1 MIIYYKSI
9 SSIFFLF
16 FLVAIFYWSPF
27 LDTQF
32 IALFKFLILILL
44 FSSFIFFKKYLNLS
58 KFQVAFSFFMIL
70 WAIMYEVFLDMDLSY
85 LKIVT
90 LSLIFYSMGVGTYF
104 EKNRNYPLYSFLLT
118 ITSLWV
124 FLSFFYPNLN
134 YQNNLL
140 VDYEYSEVMLS
151 SSGFS
156 LGRTGWGIA
165 IFFISLFFINFLK
178 SNLLKNIIFILG
190 FLSVCTTGSRGG
202 ELYFFLSILFYIGY
216 YLKDLKVKILFFVA
230 IFLFFGYIYFSLGE
244 VLRLSSN
251 DDFFNGR
258 IISGEVVYRLLTDHF
273 LFGYY
278 SVGGYSLDSFGVGY
292 KEIHNAWLN
301 FFIKYGLLGSIP
313 MFLFLGYGLKGIFHN
328 KKYFKDNL
336 SLYLIIIVG
345 IVSTFLEPETVFSY
359 GYHILIFWFTLG
371 YLSKNKTC

>member
-1 MIIYYKSI
+1 
-9 SSIFFLF
+9 
-16 FLVAIFYWSPF
+16 
-27 LDTQF
+27 
-32 IALFKFLILILL
+32 
-44 FSSFIFFKKYLNLS
+44 
-58 KFQVAFSFFMIL
+58 
-70 WAIMYEVFLDMDLSY
+70 
-85 LKIVT
+85 
-90 LSLIFYSMGVGTYF
+90 
-104 EKNRNYPLYSFLLT
+104 
-118 ITSLWV
+118 LWV

-165 IFFISLFFINFLK
+165 IFFVSLFFINFLK
-178 SNLLKNIIFILG
+178 SNLLKTIIFILG

-230 IFLFFGYIYFSLGE
+230 MFLFFGYIYFSLGE
-244 VLRLSSN
+244 VLRLSNN

-258 IISGEVVYRLLTDHF
+258 IISREVVYRLLTDHF

-345 IVSTFLEPETVFSY
+345 IVSTFLEPETIFSY

>member
-85 LKIVT
+85 LKIVI

-104 EKNRNYPLYSFLLT
+104 EKNKNYPLYSFLLT

-165 IFFISLFFINFLK
+165 IFFVSLFFINFLK
-178 SNLLKNIIFILG
+178 SNLLKTIIFILG

-230 IFLFFGYIYFSLGE
+230 MFLFFGYIYFSLGE
-244 VLRLSSN
+244 VLRLSNN

-278 SVGGYSLDSFGVGY
+278 SVGGYSLDSFGAGY

-345 IVSTFLEPETVFSY
+345 IVSTFLEPETIFSY

>member
-32 IALFKFLILILL
+32 IALFKFLILIIL

-85 LKIVT
+85 LKIVI

-104 EKNRNYPLYSFLLT
+104 EKNKNYPLYSFLLT

-165 IFFISLFFINFLK
+165 IFFVSLFFINFLK
-178 SNLLKNIIFILG
+178 SNLLKTIIFILG

-230 IFLFFGYIYFSLGE
+230 MFLFFGYIYFSLGE
-244 VLRLSSN
+244 VLRLSNN

-345 IVSTFLEPETVFSY
+345 IVSTFLEPETIFSY

>member
-9 SSIFFLF
+9 SSVFFLF

-32 IALFKFLILILL
+32 IALFKFLTLVFL
-44 FSSFIFFKKYLNLS
+44 FSSFVFFKKYLNLS
-58 KFQVAFSFFMIL
+58 KFQVAFSFFMVL

-104 EKNRNYPLYSFLLT
+104 EKNKNYPLCSFLLT

-165 IFFISLFFINFLK
+165 IFFVSLFFINFLK
-178 SNLLKNIIFILG
+178 SNVLKTIIFILG

-216 YLKDLKVKILFFVA
+216 YLKDLKVKVLLFVA
-230 IFLFFGYIYFSLGE
+230 MFLFFGYIYFSLGE
-244 VLRLSSN
+244 VLRLSNN

-258 IISGEVVYRLLTDHF
+258 IISGEVIYRLLTDHF

-313 MFLFLGYGLKGIFHN
+313 MFLFLGYGLTCIFHN

-336 SLYLIIIVG
+336 SLYLIIVVG
-345 IVSTFLEPETVFSY
+345 IVSTFLEPETIFSY

-371 YLSKNKTC
+371 YLSKNKTF

>member
-1 MIIYYKSI
+1 MVIYYKSI
-9 SSIFFLF
+9 SSVFFIFFII
-16 FLVAIFYWSPF
+16 AIFYWSPF

-32 IALFKFLILILL
+32 IALVKFLTLMFL
-44 FSSFIFFKKYLNLS
+44 FACFIFFKKYLTLT
-58 KFQVAFSFFMIL
+58 KFQVAFSFFMVL
-70 WAIMYEVFLDMDLSY
+70 WAIMYEFFLDMDLSY

-104 EKNRNYPLYSFLLT
+104 EKNKNYPLYSFLL
-118 ITSLWV
+118 IVTSLWV
-124 FLSFFYPNLN
+124 FLSFFYPSLN

-165 IFFISLFFINFLK
+165 IFFVSLFFMNFLK
-178 SNLLKNIIFILG
+178 SNLLKTIIFILG

-202 ELYFFLSILFYIGY
+202 ELYFLLSILFYIGY
-216 YLKDLKVKILFFVA
+216 YLKDLKVKILFFVTIA
-230 IFLFFGYIYFSLGE
+230 LLFGYIYFSLGD
-244 VLRLSSN
+244 VLRLSNN

-258 IISGEVVYRLLTDHF
+258 IISGDIIYRLLTEHF
-273 LFGYY
+273 LLGYY

-313 MFLFLGYGLKGIFHN
+313 MFLFLGYGFTCIFHN

-336 SLYLIIIVG
+336 NLYLIVIVG
-345 IVSTFLEPETVFSY
+345 IVSTFLEPETIFSY

>member
-85 LKIVT
+85 LKIVI

-104 EKNRNYPLYSFLLT
+104 EKNKNYPLYSFLLT

-165 IFFISLFFINFLK
+165 IFFVSLFFINFLK
-178 SNLLKNIIFILG
+178 SNLLKTIIFILG

-202 ELYFFLSILFYIGY
+202 E
-216 YLKDLKVKILFFVA
+216 
-230 IFLFFGYIYFSLGE
+230 
-244 VLRLSSN
+244 
-251 DDFFNGR
+251 
-258 IISGEVVYRLLTDHF
+258 
-273 LFGYY
+273 
-278 SVGGYSLDSFGVGY
+278 
-292 KEIHNAWLN
+292 
-301 FFIKYGLLGSIP
+301 
-313 MFLFLGYGLKGIFHN
+313 
-328 KKYFKDNL
+328 
-336 SLYLIIIVG
+336 
-345 IVSTFLEPETVFSY
+345 
-359 GYHILIFWFTLG
+359 
-371 YLSKNKTC
+371 